1 MPLLFLNERSCG
13 TGCDPARAERAM
25 TGLAEA
31 VLAVLLADRPGT
43 VLVSREPIT
52 GLQIADGHPIGKWH
66 GAPRNKELW
75 QRLLLMQSKWPYR
88 TVFPEGESYFDV
100 EYRHRGETVDGLG
113 AAHLMDGLGVS
124 LLVDACWSEH
134 QLTLE
139 REQLV
144 ENDDGESDESETS
157 EVSVRHMAEQDH
169 FEAHRA
175 WIKDGVEAVRR
186 GGLNAVRRGEELWE
200 GRASLFPHLRFLPRV
215 EADLRQLREA
225 WVRPLGIRLAE
236 LDQTVAAWNPAT
248 EPDGPQWRS
257 KITPEGQNRRKLCV
271 FEDFD
276 GRSRHFD
283 THARFTPGPG
293 RVYFRVVA
301 EPKTL
306 HVAHVGLKIGI

>member
-43 VLVSREPIT
+43 VLVTREPIT

-75 QRLLLMQSKWPYR
+75 QRLLLMQSKWPHR

-144 ENDDGESDESETS
+144 ESDDGESGEGETS
-157 EVSVRHMAEQDH
+157 EVSVRHMAGRDH
-169 FEAHRA
+169 FETHRA
-175 WIKDGVEAVRR
+175 WIKDGAEVVRR
-186 GGLNAVRRGEELWE
+186 GGLDAVRRGEELWE
-200 GRASLFPHLRFLPRV
+200 GRAAFFPHLQFLPRA
-215 EADLRQLREA
+215 EEDLRQLPEV
-225 WVRPLGIRLAE
+225 WVRPVRERLVE
-236 LDQTVAAWNPAT
+236 LEAAVSEWDPDARPIGPLWRSDVRT
-248 EPDGPQWRS
+248 EFETRRRLCWFRDGP
-257 KITPEGQNRRKLCV
+257 KDEL
-271 FEDFD
+271 FD
-276 GRSRHFD
+276 WHCEFL
-283 THARFTPGPG
+283 PKPG
-293 RVYFRVVA
+293 RIHFRLLHD
-301 EPKTL
+301 ERTL
-306 HVAHVGLKIGI
+306 RIAYVGRKRGV